1 MRILFCTDGSEHS
14 INAISRTLDIM
25 DLKNF
30 KIDILTVKAGVET
43 LPIEVTLNA
52 EWLNTCIR
60 EQDELAINAIN
71 SAKDLIENKNYFV
84 ENTITLDG
92 NAADEI
98 IEYLKND
105 GINLIV
111 LGSHGRSGFVEF
123 IIGSTSKK
131 VLEHAKIPVLIVPFK
146 K

>member
-1 MRILFCTDGSEHS
+1 MRILFCTDGSEYS
-14 INAISRTLDIM
+14 NNAIAKALDII

-52 EWLNTCIR
+52 EWLNTCIK

-71 SAKDLIENKNYFV
+71 SAKDLIAKKDYLV
-84 ENTITLDG
+84 DNTITLDG
-92 NAADEI
+92 NASDEI

-105 GINLIV
+105 GISLIV
-111 LGSHGRSGFVEF
+111 MGSHGRSGFVEF